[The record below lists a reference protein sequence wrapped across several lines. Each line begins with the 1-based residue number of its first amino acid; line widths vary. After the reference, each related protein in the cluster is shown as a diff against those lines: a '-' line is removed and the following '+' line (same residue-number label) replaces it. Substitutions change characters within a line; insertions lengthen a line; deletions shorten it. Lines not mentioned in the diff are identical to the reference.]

1 MKNLTL
7 AALLCIASSIV
18 VASTAFAATAPV
30 PCEKMLSDVRAAVKN
45 AKLDD
50 PDQGKVEE
58 LEQKGIERCSA
69 DDDSHADAFFAEALK
84 IIGK

>member
-18 VASTAFAATAPV
+18 VASTALAATAPV
-30 PCEKMLSDVRAAVKN
+30 PCEKMLSDVRAAMKN

-69 DDDSHADAFFAEALK
+69 DDDSHADTFFAEALK